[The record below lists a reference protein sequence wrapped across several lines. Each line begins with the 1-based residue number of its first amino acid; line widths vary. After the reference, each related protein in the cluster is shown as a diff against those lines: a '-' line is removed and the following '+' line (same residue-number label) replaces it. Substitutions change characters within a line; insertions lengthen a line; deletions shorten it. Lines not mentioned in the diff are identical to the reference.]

1 MTIQPSQPD
10 PSPRP
15 SRREKIEALL
25 RDDPDDVFLRYSLAL
40 EMESAGEWQA
50 GLEIL
55 ESLARGTPPYVP
67 AFQMAAQ
74 HLVAHERIEEARST
88 LREGI
93 EEARRQDKAHAAGEM
108 SELLMSL
115 GEAGEG

>member
-1 MTIQPSQPD
+1 MTSD
-10 PSPRP
+10 
-15 SRREKIEALL
+15 RRRKIEAML

-40 EMESAGEWQA
+40 EMEAAGEWEA

-55 ESLARGTPPYVP
+55 ESLARHVPPYVP

-74 HLVAHERIEEARST
+74 HMVARNLVEDARRV

-93 EEARRQDKAHAAGEM
+93 EEARRQGKAHAAGEM
-108 SELLMSL
+108 ADLLMSL
-115 GEAGEG
+115 GTEP

>member
-1 MTIQPSQPD
+1 MTA
-10 PSPRP
+10 

-25 RDDPDDVFLRYSLAL
+25 KDDPDDVFLRYSLAL
-40 EMESAGEWQA
+40 ELESTPDWEA

-55 ESLARGTPPYVP
+55 EDLARATPPYVP
-67 AFQMAAQ
+67 AFHMAARSLIQ
-74 HLVAHERIEEARST
+74 QDRVTDARRA

-93 EEARRQDKAHAAGEM
+93 EAARAAGASHAAAEM

-115 GEAGEG
+115 GAAGE

>member
-1 MTIQPSQPD
+1 MS
-10 PSPRP
+10 P

-25 RDDPDDVFLRYSLAL
+25 RDDPGDVFLRYSLAL
-40 EMESAGEWQA
+40 EMESAGEWEG

-55 ESLARGTPPYVP
+55 EDLGRGSPPYVP
-67 AFQMAAQ
+67 ALQMAGQFLA
-74 HLVAHERIEEARST
+74 ARGRAEEARAA

-93 EEARRQDKAHAAGEM
+93 EAARDQGNTHAAGEM

-115 GEAGEG
+115 GDC

>member
-1 MTIQPSQPD
+1 MTI
-10 PSPRP
+10 
-15 SRREKIEALL
+15 SRREKIEGLL
-25 RDDPDDVFLRYSLAL
+25 REEPDDVFLRYSLAL
-40 EMESAGEWQA
+40 EMEAGGEWKA

-55 ESLARGTPPYVP
+55 ESLARGVPPYVP

-74 HLVAHERIEEARST
+74 HLVARHHVEEARRT

-93 EEARRQDKAHAAGEM
+93 EEARRQGKTHAAGEM

-115 GEAGEG
+115 GAG